1 MIMLLSKNKT
11 SILTVS
17 ILSSLLI
24 TFAHLPANG
33 AGTINLTTGTVQT
46 SGNPATIL
54 STTGILF
61 TAGTTNASCND
72 GYESLSNL
80 FDGNRNSKFCS
91 ISWSLSAIPNEVVL
105 DFTDKVV
112 NVTDVGLSTAND
124 APYRDPKSWDLLGS
138 MDGLTWQLIKANT
151 YDQTVLNSLS
161 RNSDYPDV
169 SVSNAAVF
177 RFLKFIVNDVAD
189 FAATSGGDS
198 GGPVVQYSELRLYG
212 TTQDFP
218 TISTFSPWYS
228 NIAGG
233 SEITISGSNFAP
245 GATVSFG
252 SAPAS
257 NVTVVNSNTII
268 ATTGSNVA
276 AANNYVN
283 VTVTNPNGASKQ
295 VSGFFYSNSP
305 TITTIDRTVGPT
317 SGGTN
322 VTFYGSSLY
331 LVDSLS
337 SVKLNGVSVLV
348 NVYSSD
354 YFTITTPAGAAGAID
369 VSVSTLGGSVTVP
382 NAFTYFD
389 QPSITSISPT
399 SGTTLGGTS
408 VIITGFNL
416 ASASLVT
423 FGGNSGVV
431 TSNNSS
437 QIVVTSPSGSAGAAF
452 LSVTTPGGTTTSA
465 MSFTYISPTTSTN
478 NRQSTNGSCS
488 SSSSNATNKS
498 SGRGSSQNSSAFCSS
513 TSGPSR

>member
-1 MIMLLSKNKT
+1 MVRSRVKLFLISSTLL
-11 SILTVS
+11 S
-17 ILSSLLI
+17 ILSTLVTLV
-24 TFAHLPANG
+24 PANSESK
-33 AGTINLTTGTVQT
+33 INLISGTVQT
-46 SGNPATIL
+46 PGNPATIL
-54 STTGILF
+54 STTGIQF
-61 TAGTTNASCND
+61 TASTTNASCND

-91 ISWSLSAIPNEVVL
+91 NSWSISAIPNEVVL

-124 APYRDPKSWDLLGS
+124 ASRRDPKSWDLLGS
-138 MDGLTWQLIKANT
+138 MDGLSWELIKTYT
-151 YDQTVLNSLS
+151 YDSTVLSSLA

-169 SVSNAAVF
+169 LVSNATAF
-177 RFLKFIVNDVAD
+177 RFLKFVVNDVAD
-189 FAATSGGDS
+189 LAATSGGDS

-212 TTQDFP
+212 TTQNFP

-257 NVTVVNSNTII
+257 NVTVVNSNTIT
-268 ATTGSNVA
+268 ATTSSNGA
-276 AANNYVN
+276 AVNNFVN
-283 VTVTNPNGASKQ
+283 VTVTNPNGLSVQ
-295 VSGFFYSNSP
+295 VGGFFYADSP
-305 TITTIDRTVGPT
+305 TITAIDRTVGP
-317 SGGTN
+317 SIGGTK

-331 LVDSLS
+331 LVDPLT
-337 SVKLNGVSVLV
+337 SVKLNGVSVAV
-348 NVYSSD
+348 DVYGANF
-354 YFTITTPAGAAGAID
+354 FTITTPAGVAGAID
-369 VSVSTLGGSVTVP
+369 VSVSTLGGSVTIP

-389 QPSITSISPT
+389 QPIITSISPS

-408 VIITGFNL
+408 VIIVGSNL

-423 FGGNSGVV
+423 FGGNAGVV

-437 QIVVTSPSGSAGAAF
+437 QIVVTSPSGSAGAAS

-498 SGRGSSQNSSAFCSS
+498 SGRGSSQNASAFCSS

>member
-33 AGTINLTTGTVQT
+33 AGTINLTTGAVQT

-61 TAGTTNASCND
+61 TASTTNASCND
-72 GYESLSNL
+72 GDESLSNL

-91 ISWSLSAIPNEVVL
+91 NSGSLSAIPNEVVL

-189 FAATSGGDS
+189 LAATSEGDS
-198 GGPVVQYSELRLYG
+198 GGPVVQYSELRFYG
-212 TTQDFP
+212 TTQNFP
-218 TISTFSPWYS
+218 T
-228 NIAGG
+228 
-233 SEITISGSNFAP
+233 
-245 GATVSFG
+245 TV
-252 SAPAS
+252 
-257 NVTVVNSNTII
+257 
-268 ATTGSNVA
+268 
-276 AANNYVN
+276 
-283 VTVTNPNGASKQ
+283 
-295 VSGFFYSNSP
+295 
-305 TITTIDRTVGPT
+305 
-317 SGGTN
+317 
-322 VTFYGSSLY
+322 
-331 LVDSLS
+331 
-337 SVKLNGVSVLV
+337 
-348 NVYSSD
+348 
-354 YFTITTPAGAAGAID
+354 
-369 VSVSTLGGSVTVP
+369 
-382 NAFTYFD
+382 
-389 QPSITSISPT
+389 TSISPT
-399 SGTTLGGTS
+399 SGTTAGGTF
-408 VIITGFNL
+408 VTITGTNL
-416 ASASLVT
+416 ANASSVT
-423 FGGNSGVV
+423 FGGTAGVI

-437 QIVVTSPSGSAGAAF
+437 QIVVTTPAKSVGLVAVV
-452 LSVTTPGGTTTSA
+452 VTTPGGSATSGTN
-465 MSFTYISPTTSTN
+465 FTYVSPTTSSS

-488 SSSSNATNKS
+488 SASFSATSKS
-498 SGRGSSQNSSAFCSS
+498 AGRGHSQNANAFCSS